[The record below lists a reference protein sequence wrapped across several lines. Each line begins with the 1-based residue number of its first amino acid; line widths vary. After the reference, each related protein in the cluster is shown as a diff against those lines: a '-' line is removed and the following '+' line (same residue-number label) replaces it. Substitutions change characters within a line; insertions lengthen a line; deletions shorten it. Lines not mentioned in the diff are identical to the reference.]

1 MGGGRLLVTGAAG
14 FTGRHLLKAAR
25 ARGYE
30 CIALYRPGDVQV
42 PAADAS
48 AAVDLADGAQLSKV
62 VARFMPDVVAHLAAA
77 AFVGQQDVS
86 DLYTSNLVGT
96 VNLLT
101 AVEKARVSRILL
113 VSSANLYGNSRELP
127 ITEETPVE
135 PLNHY
140 GVSKW
145 AMERAAELFSNAPR
159 VVVRPFNYT
168 GVGQS
173 ERFVVAKIVSAY
185 RRGERALKLGNLAV
199 ARDFSDVRDVVEA
212 YLRLL
217 EHPQPLPLYN
227 VCSGKAVS
235 LEALLQKLEKIV
247 GYPME
252 IEADPALMRRSDIA
266 KLYGD
271 PTRLERTIGTYR
283 RHDLEDTLRWMY
295 AGEPA

>member
-1 MGGGRLLVTGAAG
+1 MATRRLLVTGAAG

-30 CIALYRPGDVQV
+30 CIALYRAGDEPV

-48 AAVDLADGAQLSKV
+48 AAVDLADGSQLCRV
-62 VARFMPDVVAHLAAA
+62 VAQFRPDAIAHLAAA
-77 AFVGQQDVS
+77 SFVGQQDVS

-101 AVEKARVSRILL
+101 AAAHAKVARTLL
-113 VSSANLYGNSRELP
+113 VSSANLYGNCRELP

-135 PLNHY
+135 PVNHY

-145 AMERAAELFSNAPR
+145 AMEQAAELFRDVPR

-173 ERFVVAKIVSAY
+173 ERFVVAKIVSAF
-185 RRGERALKLGNLAV
+185 RRGARALKLGNLEV
-199 ARDFSDVRDVVEA
+199 ARDFSDVRDVVDA

-217 EHPQPLPLYN
+217 ANPEPLSLYN
-227 VCSGKAVS
+227 VCSGEAVS
-235 LEALLQKLEKIV
+235 LQALVQKLEKIA

-252 IEADPALMRRSDIA
+252 IEADPALMRRSEI
-266 KLYGD
+266 KTLYGD
-271 PTRLERTIGTYR
+271 PSRLEESIGTF
-283 RHDLEDTLRWMY
+283 RHHSLEDTLRWML
-295 AGEPA
+295 AADPA